1 MDTPSSSRT
10 TSYDFNADFADL
22 RTASD
27 WPAGD
32 LAPGWNIEGD
42 MYPPGFANGSPAFA
56 RVPPGYAAHTS
67 SVAGVNHRCV
77 TPASYQNFAALASS
91 DPQSA
96 MPSIH
101 KHFAT
106 PASAAG
112 NVDYSDICWVNPFA
126 PWHAAKAID
135 GDAHVAK
142 QPREFFHPT
151 SDTLSSRDSLPT
163 SLPLSG
169 VAHSTPLLPPDPR
182 TPLCTLPLPLSATAR
197 GPAMAPGRPF
207 VVGKTCEE
215 AINDLFRS
223 LPSASNA
230 GELLDDIVV

>member
-1 MDTPSSSRT
+1 MDTPSSSWT
-10 TSYDFNADFADL
+10 TSCDFSTDFADP

-27 WPAGD
+27 WRAGD
-32 LAPGWNIEGD
+32 LGLGWNIEGD

-56 RVPPGYAAHTS
+56 HGPPGYAAHTS

-91 DPQSA
+91 DPHSA
-96 MPSIH
+96 MPSTH
-101 KHFAT
+101 KHSAT

-135 GDAHVAK
+135 GNAHVEK
-142 QPREFFHPT
+142 QSREFRSPT
-151 SDTLSSRDSLPT
+151 SDDMSTRNSLPT
-163 SLPLSG
+163 SLPLGG
-169 VAHSTPLLPPDPR
+169 VVHRTPLLPPDPR
-182 TPLCTLPLPLSATAR
+182 TPHYTLPLPFSPTAR

-223 LPSASNA
+223 LPA

>member
-1 MDTPSSSRT
+1 MDIPSSSWA
-10 TSYDFNADFADL
+10 TSYDFNADFADP

-27 WPAGD
+27 WRAGD
-32 LAPGWNIEGD
+32 LGLGWNIEGD

-56 RVPPGYAAHTS
+56 HGPPGYAAHTS

-91 DPQSA
+91 DPHSA

-101 KHFAT
+101 KHSAT

-112 NVDYSDICWVNPFA
+112 KVDYSDICWVNPFA
-126 PWHAAKAID
+126 PWRAAKAID
-135 GDAHVAK
+135 EDAHAEK
-142 QPREFFHPT
+142 QSRECRHPT
-151 SDTLSSRDSLPT
+151 SDALSARDGLPT
-163 SLPLSG
+163 SLPFGG
-169 VAHSTPLLPPDPR
+169 VAHSTPRLPPDPHM
-182 TPLCTLPLPLSATAR
+182 PYSHPSFVSATAR
-197 GPAMAPGRPF
+197 GPAMALDGPF

-215 AINDLFRS
+215 DINALFRS

>member
-1 MDTPSSSRT
+1 MDTPSSSWT
-10 TSYDFNADFADL
+10 ASYDFSTDFADP

-77 TPASYQNFAALASS
+77 TPASYQKFAALASS
-91 DPQSA
+91 DPHSA

-101 KHFAT
+101 KHSAT
-106 PASAAG
+106 PASASG
-112 NVDYSDICWVNPFA
+112 KVDYSDICWVNPFA
-126 PWHAAKAID
+126 PWHAAKAIVE
-135 GDAHVAK
+135 DAHVEK
-142 QPREFFHPT
+142 QSSEFFHPT
-151 SDTLSSRDSLPT
+151 SDAPSTRGNLST
-163 SLPLSG
+163 SHPLGG
-169 VAHSTPLLPPDPR
+169 VAHSTPLFPPEPR
-182 TPLCTLPLPLSATAR
+182 TPHYTLPLPFSATAR
-197 GPAMAPGRPF
+197 GPAMVPNGPF
-207 VVGKTCEE
+207 VVGNTCEE
-215 AINDLFRS
+215 EINAHFRS
-223 LPSASNA
+223 LPSVSN